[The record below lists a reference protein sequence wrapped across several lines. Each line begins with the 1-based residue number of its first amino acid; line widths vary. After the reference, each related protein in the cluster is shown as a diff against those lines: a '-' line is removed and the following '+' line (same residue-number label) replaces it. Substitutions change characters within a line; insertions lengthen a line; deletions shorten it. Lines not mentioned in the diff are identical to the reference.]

1 MIVAGMT
8 ISPVERL
15 GGERRLWR
23 EHHRHD
29 HEGGGDRRDGPDQQ
43 ASRFAGAGPVQQGE
57 LVGHARPGG
66 RALVVVVAH
75 VVAGRLDGIDE
86 DVAIGEVRL
95 EIDRCGLGRE
105 VDAGSFDARGLREE
119 ALDAVH
125 ARRAR
130 HALDRQVDMHGLGR
144 HGHTPWEYTSRGVWD
159 TRRMDPRGSVW
170 VAVDGPSGPLHIA
183 ATARGIVAVEQLTT
197 DQAFVDSLRRRG
209 KGPVEPAADVAP
221 DDPRRRRL
229 DAGIAALEMFVA
241 GRPARNR
248 PLLDLDDR
256 PDWDRR
262 VLTAV
267 SEIPW
272 GRTASYG
279 EIARTRRDA
288 AGGSGRRRRGRAQ
301 PDQPAH
307 PMPPGHRLG
316 RHARGLRQRRLGLG

>member
-1 MIVAGMT
+1 
-8 ISPVERL
+8 
-15 GGERRLWR
+15 
-23 EHHRHD
+23 
-29 HEGGGDRRDGPDQQ
+29 
-43 ASRFAGAGPVQQGE
+43 
-57 LVGHARPGG
+57 
-66 RALVVVVAH
+66 
-75 VVAGRLDGIDE
+75 
-86 DVAIGEVRL
+86 
-95 EIDRCGLGRE
+95 
-105 VDAGSFDARGLREE
+105 
-119 ALDAVH
+119 
-125 ARRAR
+125 
-130 HALDRQVDMHGLGR
+130 
-144 HGHTPWEYTSRGVWD
+144 
-159 TRRMDPRGSVW
+159 MDPRGSVW

-279 EIARTRRDA
+279 EIAQRVGMPRA
-288 AGGSGRRRRGRAQ
+288 ARAVGGAVGRN
-301 PDQPAH
+301 PISLLIPC
-307 PMPPGHRLG
+307 HRVIASDGTLG
-316 RHARGLRQRRLGLG
+316 GYGSDGWGSVEDRLDRKRFLLLREGITVRSADR